1 MVLCRSI
8 QPIPE
13 SIIPLKKDTIM
24 VFHFNASINLLFYI
38 QGSILLTFFSYSR
51 SYIIHPYK
59 GTILGLPILHFH
71 SSFIHA
77 HTW

>member
-1 MVLCRSI
+1 MVLWHSS
-8 QPIPE
+8 QPIPK
-13 SIIPLKKDTIM
+13 SIIPLKKDTIT
-24 VFHFNASINLLFYI
+24 VFHFKASIKLLFYI